1 MGKVIVV
8 SMILHN
14 WLIDLNEVE
23 EVDPTPLVINND
35 IEANTNQINDEAAIN
50 ARELL
55 KQYLLLNTNIDN

>member
-23 EVDPTPLVINND
+23 EVDPTPLVIDD
-35 IEANTNQINDEAAIN
+35 IQENTNQINDAAAIN

-55 KQYLLLNTNIDN
+55 KQYLVDANIDI